1 MLEAIITN
9 QIREKD
15 KVEVLCKYLKGQ
27 ARELIGEHYTS
38 LDTAFDALLKHY
50 GVAKKTWESKVKN
63 FLLKCKKPRDW
74 NDKTSRNCQDL

>member
-1 MLEAIITN
+1 M
-9 QIREKD
+9 
-15 KVEVLCKYLKGQ
+15 KGQ
-27 ARELIGEHYTS
+27 ARELIDEHYTS

-74 NDKTSRNCQDL
+74 NAKGTSGRQAVIAKTCEFLREA